1 MHCYGHDIGGFE
13 GPQPSPELLLRW
25 IQLGIYSPR
34 FAINCFKTGE
44 DNSVGDVIEPW
55 MHPSITHLV
64 RKTIK
69 RRYALIPYIYS
80 LSLESHQSAL
90 PPQRWLGWGYEADPQ
105 VWKLLDGETQYWLGD
120 SMLVGGVFQPGA
132 SKAKIYLPKAS
143 DDDEGYLNLNAPYQY
158 LEAGQWVEL
167 DAEWHGAGIPVLGK
181 VGRAIPVGRDVQVLS
196 PGEKENVANLP
207 LDDYRAV
214 EIFPPQKASRDGKWH
229 ETTWYEDDGTSVATK
244 NRISSYT
251 VAYTATQ
258 SEVKVKLTRD
268 ESSGFE
274 APWKSLV
281 VVLPHGDLRTVVSE
295 DAKEV
300 VSLGIT
306 EEGRR
311 RFELK

>member
-1 MHCYGHDIGGFE
+1 M
-13 GPQPSPELLLRW
+13 PS
-25 IQLGIYSPR
+25 
-34 FAINCFKTGE
+34 GE
-44 DNSVGDVIEPW
+44 ERS
-55 MHPSITHLV
+55 
-64 RKTIK
+64 
-69 RRYALIPYIYS
+69 
-80 LSLESHQSAL
+80 
-90 PPQRWLGWGYEADPQ
+90 
-105 VWKLLDGETQYWLGD
+105 
-120 SMLVGGVFQPGA
+120 
-132 SKAKIYLPKAS
+132 
-143 DDDEGYLNLNAPYQY
+143 
-158 LEAGQWVEL
+158 
-167 DAEWHGAGIPVLGK
+167 
-181 VGRAIPVGRDVQVLS
+181 
-196 PGEKENVANLP
+196 LP